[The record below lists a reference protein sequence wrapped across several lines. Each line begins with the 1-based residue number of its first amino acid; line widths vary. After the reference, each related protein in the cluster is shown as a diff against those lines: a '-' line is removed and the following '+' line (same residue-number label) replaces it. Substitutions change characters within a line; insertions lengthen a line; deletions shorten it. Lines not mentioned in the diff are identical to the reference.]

1 MDSMV
6 EAEAF
11 FERRRDLMSKEM
23 FDRKAFVRAGVRCKL
38 CASLCVI
45 QTTHINAIDVFMFFV
60 CQVNS
65 PEL

>member
-1 MDSMV
+1 M
-6 EAEAF
+6 
-11 FERRRDLMSKEM
+11 MSKER
-23 FDRKAFVRAGVRCKL
+23 FDRKAFVRAGVRCKE

-45 QTTHINAIDVFMFFV
+45 QTMHINAIDVFMFFV